1 MSYDFKENLVITK
14 QLSKLCYTAVAKMPH
29 QYFRMGDQIRLGK
42 LSNQRCRIIPYVYR
56 EVYNFRNEIG
66 LFSFSFFDQF

>member
-29 QYFRMGDQIRLGK
+29 QYLK
-42 LSNQRCRIIPYVYR
+42 W
-56 EVYNFRNEIG
+56 ETK
-66 LFSFSFFDQF
+66 FDRVN